1 MIDNKTRD
9 ETGSQHLAYA
19 VLREA
24 LRHIEAVAQHLPGL
38 LDGTVGGVR
47 GWDGHVNRIAP
58 CLAGIVTD
66 AQLALVE
73 FEEHGASSHAVS
85 EPEGPDGEIVAANAA
100 SEILQGLVRAQ
111 ALHLATR
118 EPTVDDQIR
127 RVGGGAASTEALTS
141 RS

>member
-1 MIDNKTRD
+1 MIDDKTRD
-9 ETGSQHLAYA
+9 ETGSHHLAYA

-24 LRHIEAVAQHLPGL
+24 LRHIEAVARHLPGL

-47 GWDGHVNRIAP
+47 DWNAHVNRITP
-58 CLAGIVTD
+58 CLVNIVTD

-85 EPEGPDGEIVAANAA
+85 EPERPDGEIVAANTA
-100 SEILQGLVRAQ
+100 SEILQGLVRTQ

-118 EPTVDDQIR
+118 EPAVDEQIR
-127 RVGGGAASTEALTS
+127 RVGG
-141 RS
+141 